1 MPGYPDWQRVDTR
14 VQAALFYAAALP
26 VTLLVN
32 VGTFYVANLERV
44 MFSMILTG
52 SGAYKVRVLWY
63 NDQALSQLV
72 AETDVVINTDS
83 FTWRQSLPVVSQW
96 MKVQTVPITAGG
108 GDTMQV
114 SIVPNSN
121 PVPLSQSNSP
131 LVIAQDGVSIGAG
144 ATPVFT
150 SGFVIPGPAVVS
162 ANSIS
167 PKWFLNVQFLNNA
180 GTWQNLDQWNQGA
193 ASLTVNADVVLP
205 SAPVRLQI
213 GNQDV
218 SAHTFVASLG
228 SKTY

>member
-14 VQAALFYAAALP
+14 VQGALLYAAAQP
-26 VTLLVN
+26 VTLLVTL
-32 VGTFYVANLERV
+32 GTFYVANLERV

-96 MKVQTVPITAGG
+96 MRVQVVPITGG
-108 GDTMQV
+108 VGDTMQV

-131 LVIAQDGVSIGAG
+131 LVIALDGTSIGAG
-144 ATPVFT
+144 ATQVFV

-180 GTWQNLDQWNQGA
+180 GTWQNLDQWNQAA

-218 SAHTFVASLG
+218 SARTFVASLG

>member
-14 VQAALFYAAALP
+14 VQGALFYAAAQP
-26 VTLLVN
+26 VGVFAVL
-32 VGTFYVANLERV
+32 GTFYVANLERV
-44 MFSMILTG
+44 MFSVALTG
-52 SGAYKVRVLWY
+52 SGAYKIQIMWY

-72 AETDVVINTDS
+72 TETDVVVNTDGS
-83 FTWRQSLPVVSQW
+83 NWRQSLPVVSQW
-96 MKVQTVPITAGG
+96 MRVTITPVTANV
-108 GDTMQV
+108 GDTAKI

-131 LVIAQDGVSIGAG
+131 LVIALDGVSIGA
-144 ATPVFT
+144 TTTMTFT

-180 GTWQNLDQWNQGA
+180 GSWQNLDQWNQGA

-205 SAPVRLQI
+205 SAPIRLQI
-213 GNQDV
+213 GNQDA
-218 SAHTFVASLG
+218 SARTFVASLG